1 VFQEILQRRAQ
12 PIVTPQQLAV
22 FGRFNLPQQFVYN
35 SSPAVLTDKWE
46 MLLMFIDAAT
56 DEVEHMAQT
65 ACLNEQVL
73 EVFNCFPGHEHLYNQ
88 VDALYGIQ
96 FIPWEFENHRR
107 KDSIE
112 LLRRPVIV
120 PSGSPLINNVVVQF
134 NEPRTGNLVTLDP
147 STYTVFAN
155 CITLNVDHHWPATDR
170 RENSV
175 QVTYTAGY
183 SQDDLTQVPSRLKLA
198 ILFLANHFVNVRQI
212 VSVESSSEIGLTL
225 CRMLSQF
232 KSFRVPR

>member
-1 VFQEILQRRAQ
+1 MFQQILQRRSQ

-22 FGRFNLPQQFVYN
+22 FGKFNLPQQFVFG
-35 SSPAVLTDKWE
+35 SSPAVLSDKWE
-46 MLLMFIDAAT
+46 MLLMYIDAAT

-65 ACLNEQVL
+65 ACLNETVL
-73 EVFNCFPGHEHLYNQ
+73 EVHNCFPGHEHLYNRI
-88 VDALYGIQ
+88 DNLYGVQ
-96 FIPWEFENHRR
+96 LIPWEFENRR
-107 KDSIE
+107 RHDSIE
-112 LLRRPVIV
+112 LLRRPVVV

-155 CITLNVDHHWPATDR
+155 CITLNVDHHWPPTDR
-170 RENSV
+170 RENCV

-183 SQDDLTQVPSRLKLA
+183 SQDDLSMVPSRLKLA
-198 ILFLANHFVNVRQI
+198 ILYLSNHYVNVRQI
-212 VSVESSSEIGLTL
+212 VSVEPTSEVGKTL
-225 CRMLSQF
+225 CSLLSQY